1 MSTRREHEPA
11 IPDRLPGEED
21 IARLYQQ
28 TADEQPAE
36 ALDALV
42 LAAARGAAQPR
53 LRLIKGGRISQM
65 TRRWAIPL
73 SLAATLVVTIGV
85 VTNLKEDI
93 GRPLMRVES
102 EESPAVS
109 AAAQEMQSAQSQETR
124 RDVRKKAKQSASST
138 LADDAFDLKDEAASF
153 QQKMDAPSPPVFSAQ
168 QAAQPPVQAAQPPVQ
183 AAQPPVQAAQPPVQA
198 AQPTARAVR
207 PTGQVSDAM
216 TSEFREAKKEQ
227 SVAKPL
233 RQEKRRR
240 NERNAAL
247 LEKAEE
253 EADAVLPAP
262 APEAIPQEESES
274 LLGDARTGERIM
286 SLDSGIT
293 TRSSKDWLTD
303 IDQLFQAGKRR
314 EAEDSL
320 RAFQKEYPDYTDYPD
335 SFPQDVLERLQKP

>member
-183 AAQPPVQAAQPPVQA
+183 AI
-198 AQPTARAVR
+198 QPTARAVR